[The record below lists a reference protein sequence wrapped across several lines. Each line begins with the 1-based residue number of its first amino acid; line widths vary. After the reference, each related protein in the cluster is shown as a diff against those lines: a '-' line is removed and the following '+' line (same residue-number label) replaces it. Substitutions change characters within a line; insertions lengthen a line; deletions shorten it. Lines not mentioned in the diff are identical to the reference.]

1 MSKLEIPSRRVT
13 SVVLRYGLAVVS
25 VAIALGLALLAQLQT
40 VHNLE
45 FPLFLMAIAVTVWYA
60 GAGPGVLA
68 VVLSSLS
75 FNYFFTQPLYTL
87 YIEPSDRPY
96 FIVFMLFAL
105 HDRLVQL
112 QATPDR
118 ARASASPRRTRDGS
132 GGTNPAG
139 QPAQSHT

>member
-1 MSKLEIPSRRVT
+1 MSKLKIPWRRVT
-13 SVVLRYGLAVVS
+13 SVVWRYGLAIVA

-68 VVLSSLS
+68 VILSSLS

-87 YIEPSDRPY
+87 HIEPSDRSY
-96 FIVFMLFAL
+96 FAVFILFAL
-105 HDRLVQL
+105 MSGWFSSRRRRIEQELR
-112 QATPDR
+112 QARDELETEV
-118 ARASASPRRTRDGS
+118 AVRTQQ
-132 GGTNPAG
+132 A
-139 QPAQSHT
+139 SHT

>member
-1 MSKLEIPSRRVT
+1 TIPLRRVT

-25 VAIALGLALLAQLQT
+25 VAIALGVALLAQLQE

-45 FPLFLMAIAVTVWYA
+45 FPLFLIAIATTVWYA

-68 VVLSSLS
+68 VVLSGLS

-96 FIVFMLFAL
+96 FIVFTLFACTIG
-105 HDRLVQL
+105 LV
-112 QATPDR
+112 
-118 ARASASPRRTRDGS
+118 SSSRR
-132 GGTNPAG
+132 
-139 QPAQSHT
+139 